1 MNTIQRWTVVIIT
14 AVVIGIALFA
24 GSSALARTNGSVPF
38 GSGYNMMGGYAPN
51 QTGAAQMQYANMM
64 GYNQTYTGTV
74 PYGMMN
80 GNGMM
85 GNSQSY
91 SGTVP
96 YGMMNGNGVM
106 NGGMMGNGMMNGN
119 MMGMMGNSQTYSGTI
134 PYGMMGGFG
143 SNNRTGAKP
152 LSIDQAKTAIEKY
165 LTGLNNS
172 DLSLKEIIIFD
183 NQAYGRIVEK
193 STGLGAFEVLVDP
206 VTLAVYPEYG
216 PNMMWNLK
224 YGMMS
229 NAGGM
234 LSGGMMG
241 SRQSAPQANGPMT
254 VSAAQAVQA
263 AQRYLDTYL
272 PGARAATDPDQFY
285 GYYTIEILRNDKP
298 SGMLS
303 VNGYTQQVFLHT
315 WHGNFVELSEN

>member
-1 MNTIQRWTVVIIT
+1 VG
-14 AVVIGIALFA
+14 AVIGIGLFA
-24 GSSALARTNGSVPF
+24 GGVALARTGSAGPL

-51 QTGAAQMQYANMM
+51 QTSAAQMPYGNMM
-64 GYNQTYTGTV
+64 GYIQAYTGTV

-80 GNGMM
+80 GNGMMGYSQSYSGTTPYGMMGGNGMM

-96 YGMMNGNGVM
+96 YGMMNGS
-106 NGGMMGNGMMNGN
+106 GMMG
-119 MMGMMGNSQTYSGTI
+119 S
-134 PYGMMGGFG
+134 FG
-143 SNNRTGAKP
+143 SSKLPNAKP
-152 LSIDQAKTAIEKY
+152 LSIDQAKAAVEKY
-165 LTGLNNS
+165 LSGLNNP

-183 NQAYGRIVEK
+183 NQAYARVAEK
-193 STGLGAFEVLVDP
+193 STGIGAFEVLVDP

-229 NAGGM
+229 SAGGM
-234 LSGGMMG
+234 MRGGMMG
-241 SRQSAPQANGPMT
+241 GSQPAPQANGQMP
-254 VSAAQAVQA
+254 VSADQAIQA

-272 PGARAATDPDQFY
+272 PGAKASAQPDPFY
-285 GYYTIEILRNDKP
+285 GYYTIEILRDGKTA
-298 SGMLS
+298 GMLS

-315 WHGNFVELSEN
+315 WHGNFIEISEG